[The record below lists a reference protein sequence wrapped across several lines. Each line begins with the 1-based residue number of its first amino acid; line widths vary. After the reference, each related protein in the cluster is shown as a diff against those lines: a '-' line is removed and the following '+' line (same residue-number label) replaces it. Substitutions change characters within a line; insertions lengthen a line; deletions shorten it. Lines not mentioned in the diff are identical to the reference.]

1 MRRLSTLVAIAVTG
15 LIMAGCGGDSC
26 VNTPPL
32 VNNDTN
38 NTAQQPDNNQT
49 LAQNEAQFR
58 VVGNAVDGEIAGAV
72 VEILDINDTLLAT
85 TTTDTNG
92 SFEANVS
99 DLPKRYKLKVTG
111 GKDKGV
117 DHEANANDEELG
129 FEMGAIVERE
139 ESDSN
144 TSMAFVNPATTLVQ
158 NIVEEGAIPLEEA
171 EEQVKESFGID
182 DNRSLCK
189 IDTQKHHTLNRVGN
203 LIALLAKI
211 TPVEDKSISIKAIAK
226 VVVKKKIKVSIG
238 DMGVDMDDLNL
249 SHIFDEIE
257 GISDQEVSKL
267 ALSQEIVKKQIV
279 KVVTKIQVKATM
291 SNEEQKDVVSSY
303 ATLQELLRAIE
314 ESSSDELDNEKLAL
328 IVDNLE
334 SSIQAM
340 LDSSDLNSSD
350 SDTIDLVAKIIK
362 ANLSEDVDR
371 LKIKVVQSTKKYQTI
386 KKLKIKKLVKLI
398 YKNAR
403 LEDYDKV
410 GEMLDDESSLNELEK
425 SADDIASKVVEEGEI
440 PTQLDDELSD
450 TLASNIAQK
459 VENNQT
465 TPTAIKEANEA
476 VVKNDLLIDTL
487 KTHIKTKVTLKAKKT
502 KLSHEERVQYVASAK
517 VVSSI
522 KLSIHIKTF
531 DETTKQSSEALY
543 ATLMQRI
550 NDLQNQ
556 IKVLELLFVDL
567 SDSFEATK
575 FDQTYDEAQTI
586 SQDIA
591 LDDTIDRVKTI
602 AKIKI
607 EIEIKVVQKSSVVIS
622 VEDNRVTQTTTP
634 RTITLPQPKL
644 PDMPQEFA
652 TPITIGL

>member
-1 MRRLSTLVAIAVTG
+1 MKRLSAIVAIIATSW
-15 LIMAGCGGDSC
+15 IMVGCGDSC
-26 VNTPPL
+26 TPINGA
-32 VNNDTN
+32 VV
-38 NTAQQPDNNQT
+38 
-49 LAQNEAQFR
+49 AQNEAQFR
-58 VVGNAVDGEIAGAV
+58 VVGNVVDGEVVGAE
-72 VEILDINDTLLAT
+72 VEILDMNDTPLAT

-99 DLPKRYKLKVTG
+99 DLPKQYKIKVKG

-129 FEMGAIVERE
+129 FEMGAIVNRE
-139 ESDSN
+139 ENNESN
-144 TSMAFVNPATTLVQ
+144 TSMAYVNPATTLVKD
-158 NIVEEGAIPLEEA
+158 IVEEGAIPLEEA
-171 EEQVKESFGID
+171 EEVVKESFGID

-211 TPVEDKSISIKAIAK
+211 TPIEDKSISIKAIAK

-279 KVVTKIQVKATM
+279 KVVTKIQVKATI
-291 SNEEQKDVVSSY
+291 SNEEQKDAVSSY
-303 ATLQELLRAIE
+303 ATLQELLKAIE
-314 ESSSDELDNEKLAL
+314 ESNIDELDNEKLAL

-340 LDSSDLNSSD
+340 LDSSDLSSSD
-350 SDTIDLVAKIIK
+350 SDTIDLVGKIIK

-386 KKLKIKKLVKLI
+386 KKLKIKKIVKLI
-398 YKNAR
+398 YKNTN
-403 LEDYDKV
+403 LDDYDKID
-410 GEMLDDESSLNELEK
+410 ELLDDENAVNELEK

-440 PTQLDDELSD
+440 PSELDDELSD

-459 VENNQT
+459 VENNQA
-465 TPTAIKEANEA
+465 TPTALQEANEA
-476 VVKNDLLIDTL
+476 VVKNDLLVDTL

-522 KLSIHIKTF
+522 KLSIQIKTF

-543 ATLMQRI
+543 TTLMQRI

-591 LDDTIDRVKTI
+591 TLDTTFDRVKTV
-602 AKIKI
+602 AKITI
-607 EIEIKVVQKSSVVIS
+607 EIKIKVVQKSSAVIS

-652 TPITIGL
+652 TPITIRL